1 VASNGRAGS
10 TPAPGTMFFVYALKS
25 VSRNYIYVGLT
36 SDLQSR
42 IDRHNKG
49 YERTTK
55 PYAPFK
61 LILSEE
67 FPDRSSARKREKFL
81 KSGQGK
87 DYLKKL
93 V

>member
-1 VASNGRAGS
+1 
-10 TPAPGTMFFVYALKS
+10 MFFVYALKS

-49 YERTTK
+49 YERTTR
-55 PYAPFK
+55 PYTPFQ

-67 FPDRSSARKREKFL
+67 FPDRASARGREKFL

-87 DYLKKL
+87 DYLKSL
-93 V
+93 